1 MYKSRFHLISRK
13 EKLVLERKEYLE
25 KLRRFKDKDFIRTVT
40 FGQTMW
46 QIYLI
51 LSDNQIIKANL
62 EDVDYSFENYKD
74 YMII

>member
-1 MYKSRFHLISRK
+1 M
-13 EKLVLERKEYLE
+13 LERKEYLE
-25 KLRRFKDKDFIRTVT
+25 KLRRFKDKDFIKAVP

-51 LSDNQIIKANL
+51 LSDNQIIKVNL